1 MNRIVLDEK
10 DFISLISND
19 MVFNGIKFTDK
30 NLLEL
35 ITGEIIE
42 IENNLIILQDI
53 GSIRISNILD
63 KYRKF

>member
-30 NLLEL
+30 NLLDL

>member
-1 MNRIVLDEK
+1 MNKIVLAEK

-30 NLLEL
+30 NLPEL